1 MPRVLRPQ
9 TIMLG
14 IVGDSASGKTTLTR
28 GLVSLFGEENVSA
41 ICCDD
46 YHRYNRKQRKEMGI
60 TALDPACNYI
70 DIMEQH
76 FRMLRAGESILK
88 PVYNHGTGDFDPPEY
103 VRPRRFVI
111 VEGLLG
117 FHTRAMRNCF
127 DIKVYLNPSEALR
140 AEWKIKRDTTKRGY
154 TREQVLA
161 ALEKRAPDSE
171 AFIHPQRA
179 HSDLVVQFY
188 PPPDNLRETGA
199 HLNARLVLRPTIPH
213 PDFTPFLPTGGAN
226 GVTPSLQMKLGR
238 DAGKPADI
246 LEVSGSTTPEETTAL
261 RRRLREHLL
270 PEDFNGQIP
279 EGSIGIYYDGKE
291 KRQSYPLALTQL
303 LIAFHMIKA
312 HEQLK
317 DQTGKPA
324 EGVAEPI

>member
-1 MPRVLRPQ
+1 
-9 TIMLG
+9 MLG

-60 TALDPACNYI
+60 TALDPACNYV

-76 FRMLRAGESILK
+76 FRMLRAGEPILK
-88 PVYNHGTGDFDPPEY
+88 PVYNHSTGDFDPPEY

-117 FHTRAMRNCF
+117 FHSRAMRNCF
-127 DIKVYLNPSEALR
+127 DIKVYLNPSERLR

-161 ALEKRAPDSE
+161 ALAQRAPDAE

-179 HSDLVVQFY
+179 HADLVVQFY
-188 PPPDNLRETGA
+188 PPPENLRETGRR
-199 HLNARLVLRPTIPH
+199 LNARLVLRPTIPH
-213 PDFTPFLPTGGAN
+213 PDFTPFLPDERAN
-226 GVTPSLQMKLGR
+226 GATPSLRMELGR

-246 LEVSGSTTPEETTAL
+246 LEVSGNTTPEETTAL

-279 EGSIGIYYDGKE
+279 EGAIGIYYDGQQ

-303 LIAFHMIKA
+303 LIAFHMIQA
-312 HEQLK
+312 QEQL
-317 DQTGKPA
+317 QGKTPEPA
-324 EGVAEPI
+324 AGVAEPI